1 MIKFRPI
8 LMGTLAGC
16 MVLAA
21 GCKSLAGSACLKA
34 PPEAEVQNR
43 PPLRIPVGLDAMA
56 TDTALKVPPLES
68 TTVLPIPS
76 RCLED
81 PPLIQ
86 PLPDP
91 VASEKAQKRQSR
103 KASREA
109 RDARPPGPRFRGD

>member
-8 LMGTLAGC
+8 LLGTLAGC

-43 PPLRIPVGLDAMA
+43 PPLRIPVGLDAVA
-56 TDTALKVPPLES
+56 TDTALKVPALES
-68 TTVLPIPS
+68 TTVLPVTG

-91 VASEKAQKRQSR
+91 VASEKAQKRNAR

-109 RDARPPGPRFRGD
+109 RDARPPGPRFTGN